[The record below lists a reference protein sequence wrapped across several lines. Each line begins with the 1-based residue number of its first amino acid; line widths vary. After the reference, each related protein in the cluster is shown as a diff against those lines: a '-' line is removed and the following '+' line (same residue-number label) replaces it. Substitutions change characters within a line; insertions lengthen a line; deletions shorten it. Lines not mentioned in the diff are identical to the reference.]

1 MLRPFTLQDLDHVV
15 LRCADPARM
24 EKFYTD
30 VLGSVV
36 ERRLE
41 AIGLVQMRVGRSL
54 IDLVPGGDA
63 SNPTPNV
70 DHVCLGIDAT
80 DVDAVHAYL
89 VERGVE
95 IAGGPM
101 RVYGARGTGTSIYI
115 RDPERNTVELKLVR
129 DAHA

>member
-1 MLRPFTLQDLDHVV
+1 
-15 LRCADPARM
+15 
-24 EKFYTD
+24 
-30 VLGSVV
+30 
-36 ERRLE
+36 
-41 AIGLVQMRVGRSL
+41 
-54 IDLVPGGDA
+54 
-63 SNPTPNV
+63 
-70 DHVCLGIDAT
+70 
-80 DVDAVHAYL
+80 VHAYL